1 MAIETIVWSCQKR
14 DGEQMNVRFLGSMG
28 SDGSKCKGRKECS
41 LFSFN
46 EILLGDYRSGSC
58 LLVLQEKKRSE
69 SIIEL

>member
-1 MAIETIVWSCQKR
+1 
-14 DGEQMNVRFLGSMG
+14 MNVRLLGSMG

-46 EILLGDYRSGSC
+46 EIFLGNHRSGSC